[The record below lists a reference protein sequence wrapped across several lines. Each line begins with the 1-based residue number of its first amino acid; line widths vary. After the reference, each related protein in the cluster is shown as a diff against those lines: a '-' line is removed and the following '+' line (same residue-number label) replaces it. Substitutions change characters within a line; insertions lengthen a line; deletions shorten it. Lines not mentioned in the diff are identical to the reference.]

1 MNSAY
6 LSLGSNIGNSKENI
20 LKAYEIIESNN
31 IKIIKKSSFYETD
44 PYGYEDQDVFVNS
57 VIKIETELNPY
68 ELLEICHVV
77 EKELKRKRI
86 IHWGP
91 RTIDVDVLLF
101 NDIIMNE
108 EFLIIPHKEM
118 TKRAF
123 VLVPL
128 LEINSEIEING
139 KKAKDI
145 IKNIDIDGVRLI
157 DDKL

>member
-1 MNSAY
+1 MNRAY

-20 LKAYEIIESNN
+20 LKAYEILENN
-31 IKIIKKSSFYETD
+31 SVKISKKSSFYETD

-57 VIKIETELNPY
+57 VIEIETNFSPY
-68 ELLEICHVV
+68 ELLDICHLV
-77 EKELKRKRI
+77 EKELKRRRI

-91 RTIDVDVLLF
+91 RTIDVDILLF
-101 NDIIMNE
+101 NDIIMDE

-139 KKAKDI
+139 KKAVDI
-145 IKNIDIDGVRLI
+145 VKNIDTDSVRLI

>member
-1 MNSAY
+1 MNRAY

-31 IKIIKKSSFYETD
+31 IKIIKKSSFYETE
-44 PYGYEDQDVFVNS
+44 PYGFEDQDVFVNS
-57 VIKIETELNPY
+57 VIKIETELIPY

-91 RTIDVDVLLF
+91 RTIDVDILLF

-128 LEINSEIEING
+128 LEINSEIDING
-139 KKAKDI
+139 KKAVDI
-145 IKNIDIDGVRLI
+145 IKDIDTDSVRLI
-157 DDKL
+157 YDKL